1 MVVEAKKGS
10 AGGCCTTI
18 SELVSEGSEPTE
30 SPASLAFSSTA
41 SAAATESNAAH
52 QAFGFTGTEERVLA
66 IAVLDV
72 NVEGLALEEGLQV
85 GVVLKDRV
93 ICGLADL
100 SFQSHT
106 ARLDEVGV
114 EPTNSLLLR
123 RRWDYNTRV
132 VGVQLLV

>member
-1 MVVEAKKGS
+1 MQG
-10 AGGCCTTI
+10 
-18 SELVSEGSEPTE
+18 SELVFECIEVDASVVEPIVVLDE
-30 SPASLAFSSTA
+30 FA

-93 ICGLADL
+93 IRSLADL

-106 ARLDEVGV
+106 ARLDEVGI
-114 EPTNSLLLR
+114 EATNSLLLR
-123 RRWDYNTRV
+123 RWWDYNTRV